1 MQVVSKGSPAREREE
16 WKRYAE
22 TNLCKGVATQ
32 GRTQRKVVVVV
43 VVFVVVMTEWG
54 WLMPRL

>member
-22 TNLCKGVATQ
+22 TNLCKRVTTQ

-43 VVFVVVMTEWG
+43 VVVIMTEWG
-54 WLMPRL
+54 RFRPRL

>member
-1 MQVVSKGSPAREREE
+1 MQVVSKGSPARKREE

-22 TNLCKGVATQ
+22 TKLCKGVATQ

-43 VVFVVVMTEWG
+43 FVVVMTERG
-54 WLMPRL
+54 GLRPRL